1 MAKTKKQEVA
11 IEELPVVEGQVIENV
26 AQPIKAKPVKKDS
39 WEIKDRTYI
48 LKGRKRTF
56 NIYYSK

>member
-26 AQPIKAKPVKKDS
+26 AQGK
-39 WEIKDRTYI
+39 
-48 LKGRKRTF
+48 
-56 NIYYSK
+56 

>member
-26 AQPIKAKPVKKDS
+26 AQKNQKTRGCYRRITS
-39 WEIKDRTYI
+39 CRRT
-48 LKGRKRTF
+48 G
-56 NIYYSK
+56 N